1 MIYLNFPNLDKDT
14 LYKRVLQTIEDI
26 CAEYALDNHFG
37 TLSVANQEVVDFL
50 IEKLEDFNVE
60 FSTFID
66 NDEIGFC
73 YESYQPIFKKLQEG
87 EHGEMLVIL
96 TDNLEYQSDYKQ
108 LSFSFHVKPKRV
120 VKRDTKIGSVVRR
133 QTHVQ

>member
-1 MIYLNFPNLDKDT
+1 MIYLNFPDLDKET

-26 CAEYALDNHFG
+26 CAEYTLDNHFG
-37 TLSVANQEVVDFL
+37 TISVANQEVVDFL

-73 YESYQPIFKKLQEG
+73 YESYQPIFKKLEEG
-87 EHGEMLVIL
+87 EHCEMLLIL
-96 TDNLEYQSDYKQ
+96 ADNLEYQSDYKQ
-108 LSFSFHVKPKRV
+108 LSFSFHVKPKQV
-120 VKRDTKIGSVVRR
+120 VKRDAKIGSVVRR
-133 QTHVQ
+133 QTQIQ